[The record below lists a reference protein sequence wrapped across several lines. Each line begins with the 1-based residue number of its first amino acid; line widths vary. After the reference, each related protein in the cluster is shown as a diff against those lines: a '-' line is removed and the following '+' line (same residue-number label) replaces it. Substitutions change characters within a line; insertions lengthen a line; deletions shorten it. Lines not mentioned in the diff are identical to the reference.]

1 MQHAILD
8 SSHSFHVMKTYNIPI
23 ILVFIVST
31 LGEVILKIFYETCEI
46 GVYFGM
52 LWIYKILK
60 LYFKSKLKIFYV
72 YFKYIFR
79 IKFKHL
85 ITFLLLK
92 N

>member
-52 LWIYKILK
+52 L
-60 LYFKSKLKIFYV
+60 
-72 YFKYIFR
+72 
-79 IKFKHL
+79 
-85 ITFLLLK
+85 
-92 N
+92 